1 MGGGLVARVLET
13 VGISTVCIATSADHI
28 APSRPPRTVVVRHP
42 RGATMGEPGS
52 AIKQVEVLK
61 DALDA
66 LAEMTEPGQVQELPY
81 RWRVEA

>member
-1 MGGGLVARVLET
+1 
-13 VGISTVCIATSADHI
+13 
-28 APSRPPRTVVVRHP
+28 
-42 RGATMGEPGS
+42 MGEPGS